1 MKENSPGSRGTSY
14 PCTCPRRNCGTNF
27 PQSCKSWTMQCSPSI
42 KQRLLEPLNIKL
54 VLRLLR
60 ADPAPSRNSLAKEL
74 CRRLDLR
81 DSKGDWQMA
90 TTGKALRELQDQGLW
105 KLPEPLF
112 SGGRG
117 WNPTRLNCG
126 VPAPRGVPEVLQELR
141 GLCLV
146 EVVDEEHLRIWNEL
160 MLREHP

>member
-1 MKENSPGSRGTSY
+1 
-14 PCTCPRRNCGTNF
+14 
-27 PQSCKSWTMQCSPSI
+27 MQCSPSI

-90 TTGKALRELQDQGLW
+90 TTGKALRELQEQGLW
-105 KLPEPLF
+105 KLPKPLF
-112 SGGRG
+112 SSWRG
-117 WNPTRLNCG
+117 WNPTRLDHR
-126 VPAPRGVPEVLQELR
+126 VPRPRGVPEGLQEVR
-141 GLCLV
+141 ELCLI
-146 EVVDEEHLRIWNEL
+146 EVVDEEH
-160 MLREHP
+160 